1 MHILLITIIFA
12 SLNSVLLHNV
22 KFKSDA
28 SVYKFNTVC
37 SFVWLAILFSLNGFR
52 LQFGR
57 EALIFGL
64 VYGVTQALFVFFKT
78 MAMNSGPV
86 SVTTLIGNAS
96 LLISVFVSYFLWG
109 EEISALDVLGLCILL
124 FALFLT
130 TYKNEYGAKS
140 KRWYVLS
147 FFFLVFAAG
156 VGISFKAYSKTA
168 VDSTINEMMTVAAAV
183 MLVLYISL
191 YALYGVVL
199 KKTKQSEK
207 EEGDGWKFI
216 LYAIGAGILS
226 CVYNRLNIWLSGVLD
241 AVIFFPIFNG
251 GVVLLSALLA
261 SLFFKERLQKK
272 QVAGLVLGVLA
283 ICIIGIF

>member
-12 SLNSVLLHNV
+12 SLNSILLHKV
-22 KFKSDA
+22 KFIHNA

-37 SFVWLAILFSLNGFR
+37 SFVWLALLFCVNGFGLR
-52 LQFGR
+52 LTR

-64 VYGVTQALFVFFKT
+64 IYGVTQALFVFFKT

-86 SVTTLIGNAS
+86 SVTTLVGNAS
-96 LLISVFVSYFLWG
+96 LLISVFVCYFLWD
-109 EEISALDVLGLCILL
+109 EKISPLDVLGLCILL

-130 TYKNEYGAKS
+130 TYKSECGEKS

-147 FFFLVFAAG
+147 FFFLIFAAG
-156 VGISFKAYSKTA
+156 VGISFKAYSKSSS
-168 VDSTINEMMTVAAAV
+168 DSTINEMMIVASAV
-183 MLVLYISL
+183 MLVLYVLLYVLYSL
-191 YALYGVVL
+191 LSGNEACRE
-199 KKTKQSEK
+199 SRDE
-207 EEGDGWKFI
+207 GWKFI
-216 LYAIGAGILS
+216 LYAVVAGILS
-226 CVYNRLNIWLSGVLD
+226 CTYNRLNIWLSGILD

-261 SLFFKERLQKK
+261 ALLFKERLMPKQK
-272 QVAGLVLGVLA
+272 AGLVLGVIA